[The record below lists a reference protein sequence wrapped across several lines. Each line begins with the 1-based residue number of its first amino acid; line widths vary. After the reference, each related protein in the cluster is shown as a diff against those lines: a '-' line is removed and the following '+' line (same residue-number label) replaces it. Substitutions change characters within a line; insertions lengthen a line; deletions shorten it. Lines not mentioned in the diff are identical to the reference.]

1 MIRRLTLLM
10 AIVAAF
16 GLVAVGCSSG
26 NGTNEVHND
35 TAMAAGDLFSQPAKT
50 TVSLQMQD
58 VKFEPT
64 QINARVDE
72 VIEIDLKNLGLLD
85 HDFTIEKIDADDAM
99 RMNGMVPEGH
109 QVHIDEY
116 NVHVAMVSKAEAQL
130 RLHVHERGTYE
141 FFCTVPGHREAG
153 MKGSLVVK

>member
-1 MIRRLTLLM
+1 MRWRQ
-10 AIVAAF
+10 AASKTEGIF
-16 GLVAVGCSSG
+16 AGATFTAPVPQQRAWETATGYTDLGA
-26 NGTNEVHND
+26 GTKGVEQVRILED
-35 TAMAAGDLFSQPAKT
+35 SPERQ
-50 TVSLQMQD
+50 
-58 VKFEPT
+58 
-64 QINARVDE
+64 

-99 RMNGMVPEGH
+99 QMSGMVPEGH
-109 QVHIDEY
+109 QVHMDEY
-116 NVHVAMVSKAEAQL
+116 NVHVAMVSKAEARL